1 MNMLRECLKRAEVI
15 MTVSDYIQLV
25 FLLSWIF
32 CLVGL
37 GILAHVHFKNQ
48 KAEKYRLA
56 ALNAMKKWVAYYDKQ
71 DMDNPEKANGALNDA
86 VVELNHKGYNISDQ
100 QVKDLEALRELVL
113 SNLRLKQAQAGL
125 NDNHTEVAQNVPA
138 GEVLKPTE
146 PTNGEVVKTDQGEQ
160 NGN

>member
-1 MNMLRECLKRAEVI
+1 MEAKMS
-15 MTVSDYIQLV
+15 VSDYIQLG

-37 GILAHVHFKNQ
+37 SILAHIHFKNQ

-71 DMDNPEKANGALNDA
+71 DLDNPQKANGALNDA

-125 NDNHTEVAQNVPA
+125 NDDKDNHTEVAQNVPA

-146 PTNGEVVKTDQGEQ
+146 PANDDVVKTDQGEQ

>member
-1 MNMLRECLKRAEVI
+1 

-37 GILAHVHFKNQ
+37 SILAHVHFKNQ

-56 ALNAMKKWVAYYDKQ
+56 ALNAMRKWVAYYDKQ

-138 GEVLKPTE
+138 SEVLKPTE
-146 PTNGEVVKTDQGEQ
+146 STNGEVVKTDQGEQ

>member
-1 MNMLRECLKRAEVI
+1 
-15 MTVSDYIQLV
+15 MTVSDYIQLM
-25 FLLSWIF
+25 FLLSWIV
-32 CLVGL
+32 CLIGL
-37 GILAHVHFKNQ
+37 GVLAHIHFKNQ

-56 ALNAMKKWVAYYDKQ
+56 ALNAMRKWVAYYDKQ
-71 DMDNPEKANGALNDA
+71 DLDNPAKANGALNDA
-86 VVELNHKGYNISDQ
+86 VVELNHKGYNITDQ

-125 NDNHTEVAQNVPA
+125 NDDKDNHTEVAQNVPA

-146 PTNGEVVKTDQGEQ
+146 PVNGGVVKADQTLIAGEQ

>member
-1 MNMLRECLKRAEVI
+1 MEAKMS
-15 MTVSDYIQLV
+15 VSDYIQLG

-37 GILAHVHFKNQ
+37 SILAHIHFKNQ

-56 ALNAMKKWVAYYDKQ
+56 ALNAMKNWVAYYDKQ
-71 DMDNPEKANGALNDA
+71 DLDNPQKANGALNDA

-125 NDNHTEVAQNVPA
+125 NDDKDNHTEVAQNVPA
-138 GEVLKPTE
+138 SEVLKPTE
-146 PTNGEVVKTDQGEQ
+146 SANDDVVKTDQGEQ

>member
-1 MNMLRECLKRAEVI
+1 
-15 MTVSDYIQLV
+15 MTVNDYIQLG
-25 FLLSWIF
+25 FLLSWII

-37 GILAHVHFKNQ
+37 GLLAHVHFKNQ

-56 ALNAMKKWVAYYDKQ
+56 ALNAMRKWVAYYDKQ
-71 DMDNPEKANGALNDA
+71 DLDNPSKANGALNDA
-86 VVELNHKGYNISDQ
+86 VVELNHKGYTITDQ

-125 NDNHTEVAQNVPA
+125 NDNKDNHPEVDQNVPES
-138 GEVLKPTE
+138 EVLKPTE
-146 PTNGEVVKTDQGEQ
+146 PVNGGVVKTDQTLIAGEQ

>member
-1 MNMLRECLKRAEVI
+1 
-15 MTVSDYIQLV
+15 MTVSDYIQLG

-37 GILAHVHFKNQ
+37 GVLAHIHFKSQ

-56 ALNAMKKWVAYYDKQ
+56 ALNAMRKWVAYYDKQ
-71 DMDNPEKANGALNDA
+71 DLDNPAKANGALNDA
-86 VVELNHKGYNISDQ
+86 VVELNHKGYNITDQ

-125 NDNHTEVAQNVPA
+125 NDDKDNHTEVAQNVPE
-138 GEVLKPTE
+138 GDILKPTE
-146 PTNGEVVKTDQGEQ
+146 SVNGGVVKNDQTAIVGES

>member
-1 MNMLRECLKRAEVI
+1 
-15 MTVSDYIQLV
+15 MTVSDYIQLM
-25 FLLSWIF
+25 FLLSWIV
-32 CLVGL
+32 CLIGL
-37 GILAHVHFKNQ
+37 GVLAHIHFKSQ

-56 ALNAMKKWVAYYDKQ
+56 ALNAMRKWVAYYDKQ

-86 VVELNHKGYNISDQ
+86 VVELNHKGYKISDQ

-125 NDNHTEVAQNVPA
+125 NDDKDNHTEVAQNVPE
-138 GEVLKPTE
+138 GDILKPTE
-146 PTNGEVVKTDQGEQ
+146 SVNGGVVKTDQTAIVGES

>member
-1 MNMLRECLKRAEVI
+1 MEAKMS
-15 MTVSDYIQLV
+15 VSDYIQLG

-37 GILAHVHFKNQ
+37 SILAHIHFKNQ

-71 DMDNPEKANGALNDA
+71 DLDNPQKANGALNDA

-100 QVKDLEALRELVL
+100 QIKDLEALRELVL

-125 NDNHTEVAQNVPA
+125 NDDEDIHTEVAQNVPA

-146 PTNGEVVKTDQGEQ
+146 PVNGGVVKTDQTLIAGEQ

>member
-1 MNMLRECLKRAEVI
+1 
-15 MTVSDYIQLV
+15 MTVSDYIQFG

-56 ALNAMKKWVAYYDKQ
+56 ALNAMRKWVAYYDKQ
-71 DMDNPEKANGALNDA
+71 DLDNPQKANDALNDA

-125 NDNHTEVAQNVPA
+125 NDDKEINKEVTENVPA
-138 GEVLKPTE
+138 SEVLKPTE